1 MTSASDE
8 GRQSAHLAGWWRRSA
23 FPLARGWR
31 AAAFSLLLAVL
42 CVFPHTANAVRAGA
56 PDATDQFSGVGMI
69 VADPVAGNS
78 PCTGTMLS
86 NTVFLTAAQ
95 CVDHLSALTFSVGS
109 GMTAHSTEI
118 RMHPFFDTIDG
129 INLAFDVA
137 LVALDKTEVGTWT
150 GVTRWALGSMPTGVD
165 ATAVGFGETATGV
178 VDNPPTRRSGD
189 LLVTQY
195 VMGAD
200 PDGNIL
206 TDAFLETVPANAQ
219 SNMFCLGDAGG
230 PLIFNNAIAGVASFR
245 FVATCNEAGSG
256 YYVNPNALS
265 GWIDENLRAMDPS
278 LVPEPSAVLLLGIGL
293 AGLFGLRRLAR
304 SAGTGA

>member
-1 MTSASDE
+1 MTKASDQ
-8 GRQSAHLAGWWRRSA
+8 GRQSAHLAGWWCRSA

-31 AAAFSLLLAVL
+31 AAAFSLLFAVL
-42 CVFPHTANAVRAGA
+42 CVFPHTANAIRAGV

-95 CVDHLSALTFSVGS
+95 CVDHLSGLTFSVGS

-118 RMHPFFDTIDG
+118 RMHPFFEPPDG

-137 LVALDKTEVGTWT
+137 LVALDKAEVGTWT
-150 GVTRWALGSMPTGVD
+150 GVTRRALGSMPTGVD

-189 LLVTQY
+189 LLFTQY

-200 PDGNIL
+200 PNGNIL
-206 TDAFLETVPANAQ
+206 SQAFLETVPAGTQ

-230 PLIFNNAIAGVASFR
+230 PLLFNNAIVGVASFR
-245 FVATCNEAGSG
+245 FVGTCNEAGAG
-256 YYVNPNALS
+256 YYVNPDALA

-278 LVPEPSAVLLLGIGL
+278 LVPEPSAALLLGIGL
-293 AGLFGLRRLAR
+293 AGLVALRRMSR
-304 SAGTGA
+304 RAGAGA

>member
-1 MTSASDE
+1 M
-8 GRQSAHLAGWWRRSA
+8 
-23 FPLARGWR
+23 
-31 AAAFSLLLAVL
+31 L
-42 CVFPHTANAVRAGA
+42 CVFPPTARAIRMGV

-95 CVDHLSALTFSVGS
+95 CVDHLSGLTFAVGP

-118 RMHPFFDTIDG
+118 RMHPFFDTADG

-137 LVALDKTEVGTWT
+137 LVALDEVEVGTWT
-150 GVTRWALGSMPTGVD
+150 GVTRRALGSMPTGAD

-178 VDNPPTRRSGD
+178 VDSPPTRRSGN
-189 LLVTQY
+189 LLFTQY
-195 VMGAD
+195 VLGAD

-206 TDAFLETVPANAQ
+206 TQAFLETVPADTQ
-219 SNMFCLGDAGG
+219 DNMFCLGDAGG
-230 PLIFNNAIAGVASFR
+230 PLLYNNAIAGVASFR
-245 FVATCNEAGSG
+245 FVGACDEAGPG
-256 YYVNPNALS
+256 FYADPIALA
-265 GWIDENLRAMDPS
+265 GWINENLRAMDPS
-278 LVPEPSAVLLLGIGL
+278 LVPEPSTVLLLGIGL
-293 AGLFGLRRLAR
+293 AGLIGRRRMSR